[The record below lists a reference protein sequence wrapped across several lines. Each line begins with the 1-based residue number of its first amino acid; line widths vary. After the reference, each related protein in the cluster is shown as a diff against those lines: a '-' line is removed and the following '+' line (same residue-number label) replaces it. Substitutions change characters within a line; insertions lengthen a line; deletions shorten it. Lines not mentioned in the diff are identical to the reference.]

1 MPSSK
6 NTVFSDNPSK
16 KKSRV
21 KLEYGTGDKARRTIK
36 RLKHYPKEYQ
46 RRAGTAMYYR
56 AKLHKYQTHNM
67 KNAEKVY
74 KHFLKTLKQSRIS
87 RTNNHKEY

>member
-1 MPSSK
+1 MTPSQ

-16 KKSRV
+16 KKARV
-21 KLEYGTGDKARRTIK
+21 KLEYGTGNKARRTIK

-67 KNAEKVY
+67 KNAENVY
-74 KHFLKTLKQSRIS
+74 KRFLKTLKQS
-87 RTNNHKEY
+87 TNSNTNK